1 MFMDLLKK
9 KALMVVFVTKSAF
22 ENIYFSEQDAVK
34 IVTNKNSADF
44 HTIP

>member
-1 MFMDLLKK
+1 MFMDLLNK
-9 KALMVVFVTKSAF
+9 KALMMVFVTKSAF
-22 ENIYFSEQDAVK
+22 ENICFSEQDAVK